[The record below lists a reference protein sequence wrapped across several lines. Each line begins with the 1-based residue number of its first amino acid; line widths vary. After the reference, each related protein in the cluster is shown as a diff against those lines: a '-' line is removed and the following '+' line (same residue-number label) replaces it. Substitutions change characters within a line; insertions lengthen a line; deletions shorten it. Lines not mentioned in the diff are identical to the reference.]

1 MKHKLTRLKFL
12 FLIAVMIVTAN
23 LGLAYVIRYFSRAQT
38 CFTKEE
44 VASDSRCLYI
54 WDNKVFEKGTRSSPH
69 QGHPCGMDV
78 SSLIPSFH
86 MADMAKYLDP
96 NYKGNICSAKSS
108 PTTTPTVT
116 YTPTPLPTVTSV
128 PPTPTAVVPPVGGIL
143 PTAISSIT
151 VTLFPTPTLTVTPA
165 PVCTLPAPVVSIKV
179 VCPLCQ

>member
-78 SSLIPSFH
+78 SSL
-86 MADMAKYLDP
+86 
-96 NYKGNICSAKSS
+96 
-108 PTTTPTVT
+108 
-116 YTPTPLPTVTSV
+116 
-128 PPTPTAVVPPVGGIL
+128 
-143 PTAISSIT
+143 
-151 VTLFPTPTLTVTPA
+151 
-165 PVCTLPAPVVSIKV
+165 
-179 VCPLCQ
+179 